1 MPRRR
6 PRLSTFS
13 PAVFLF
19 VVGVLLWHWLGSAVI
34 LSILLVGGLISVLYA
49 VFYSHYIEADLV
61 LREYQKTKGTDQGL
75 EHLMTSLQ
83 AMTGN
88 DPKLLRELLA
98 YKIKIKNLYPNLSQ
112 SDQLG
117 LLQKFLQSY
126 RR

>member
-1 MPRRR
+1 MT
-6 PRLSTFS
+6 TFS
-13 PAVFLF
+13 PAVGLF
-19 VVGVLLWHWLGSAVI
+19 VVGVLLWIWLGPAVS
-34 LSILLVGGLISVLYA
+34 LGILLVGGLISVLYA

-61 LREYQKTKGTDQGL
+61 LREYGKIKGKEQELDQ
-75 EHLMTSLQ
+75 LMAELQ

-98 YKIKIKNLYPNLSQ
+98 YKIKIKNLYSNLSP
-112 SDQLG
+112 SDQTG